1 MAGYDRALYQMYLA
15 EIPMFSKCS
24 APSSTHRAVR
34 SRLRR
39 RCRRRV
45 KEGDAGDAFHV
56 IVSGAA
62 KVRRG
67 GTTSPPRARRLLR
80 RAVAVRSCARN
91 ATITSVGSLTCVVM
105 SRAAFATALDE
116 IPAVRDA
123 LLHGMAHRIHG
134 SISAS
139 DARRL
144 RYGDAARRPVSRRSR
159 VRRGEEVARD
169 GGSCGDVTRR
179 SSSGSS

>member
-15 EIPMFSKCS
+15 EVPMFSKCS
-24 APSSTHRAVR
+24 AAQLDLIAQLGEADSVGDAVDV
-34 SRLRR
+34 
-39 RCRRRV
+39 V

-56 IVSGAA
+56 IVSGTA

-67 GTTSPPRARRLLR
+67 GHD
-80 RAVAVRSCARN
+80 VATLGPGDYFGELSLFDPAPRN

-123 LLHGMAHRIHG
+123 LLHGMAHRIHVL
-134 SISAS
+134 
-139 DARRL
+139 DQ
-144 RYGDAARRPVSRRSR
+144 R
-159 VRRGEEVARD
+159 V
-169 GGSCGDVTRR
+169 
-179 SSSGSS
+179 